1 MWARVIECML
11 AFWLALSPH
20 IFFHEADFLW
30 KNDLTCAAFVLLFSL
45 FSFHPKWPRAHLGN
59 LFIAFWLIGLGFTS
73 NEIPLPRAL
82 ENHVIMGLILL
93 IFAFVPTHSE
103 RPSSSWEN
111 FYRLQWRGSFKK
123 DKDDLLL

>member
-20 IFFHEADFLW
+20 IFFHETAFLW
-30 KNDLTCAAFVLLFSL
+30 KNDLTCGTLVLVFSL
-45 FSFHPKWPRAHLGN
+45 LSFHSKWSRTHLAN
-59 LFIAFWLIGLGFTS
+59 LFVAFWLIGLGFVS
-73 NEIPLPRAL
+73 KDSPLPPAL

-93 IFAFVPTHSE
+93 IFALVPSHSE

-111 FYRLQWRGSFKK
+111 FYRLRWRGSFKK
-123 DKDDLLL
+123 DKDDLL